1 MRKMTCTHCGKVF
14 DSPRGRTTC
23 SDACKKAHKYEQNKK
38 RTPEANRLGAII
50 KCPVCEKFFKRTAVG
65 QKYCCLGCQNRAR
78 NKSVAAKAKTIPATC
93 CICGKPF
100 LTSAS
105 AMART
110 CGKECL
116 LKLRSR
122 LAKERAADK
131 KPYLKADDS
140 YCMPC
145 PWESH
150 KLDTLPYGVTSWS
163 DPIMD
168 PLSGGFP
175 MRTFSVPNVAR
186 EVAA

>member
-1 MRKMTCTHCGKVF
+1 MRQMTCTHCGKVF

-38 RTPEANRLGAII
+38 RTPEASRLGAII

-105 AMART
+105 TMART

-145 PWESH
+145 PWESE
-150 KLDTLPYGVTSWS
+150 KLDTLPFGVTSWS
-163 DPIMD
+163 DTIMD

-186 EVAA
+186 EVAV

>member
-1 MRKMTCTHCGKVF
+1 MRQMTCTHCGKVF

-23 SDACKKAHKYEQNKK
+23 SDACKKAHKYEQNRR
-38 RTPEANRLGAII
+38 RTPEYNRIGAMV
-50 KCPVCEKFFKRTAVG
+50 KCQWCDKIFKRTAVG
-65 QKYCCLGCQNRAR
+65 QKYCSLRCQERAR
-78 NKSVAAKAKTIPATC
+78 NKHTAAKAKTIPATC
-93 CICGKPF
+93 VICDKPF

-140 YCMPC
+140 FCMPC
-145 PWESH
+145 PWATH
-150 KLDTLPYGVTSWS
+150 KLDTLPPGVASW
-163 DPIMD
+163 DCPEMD
-168 PLSGGFP
+168 PMSTGFP
-175 MRTFSVPNVAR
+175 MITFSVPVAR